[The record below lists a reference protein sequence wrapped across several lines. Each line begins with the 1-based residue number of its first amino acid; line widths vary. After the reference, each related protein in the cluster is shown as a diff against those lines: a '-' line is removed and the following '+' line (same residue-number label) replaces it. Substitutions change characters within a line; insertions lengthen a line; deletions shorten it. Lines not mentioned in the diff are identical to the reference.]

1 MRGLDKMFTWKRTR
15 CLRTLIHSAT
25 WSQGRKELL
34 LSLSGPLAVDVVEI
48 MQEVRTRSW
57 FAKRCSLTI
66 TTS

>member
-48 MQEVRTRSW
+48 MQEVSTRS
-57 FAKRCSLTI
+57 
-66 TTS
+66 